1 MTGIATEYRPTHS
14 GMAQTLLITLAVIGL
29 VWLGLTWSGKTE
41 ANNGT
46 SLLIGLTFP
55 IWRMRNHHHLRIL
68 LDKEGV
74 TGLSGEPGVT
84 EEERF
89 RLRLPL
95 REIDLDA
102 SRNQR
107 WSKWLSFRYRIHDH
121 NGRSII
127 IPMIF
132 FGFRQSGAIHREILA
147 AAESAHSRTLGQPV
161 TEFLAAKPSVR
172 NSLIGIAGGL
182 LGLATVEWL
191 IALDPAYADPL
202 RSGCYASIGAGLFAL
217 MFPNWDRHQ
226 GAIYLYRDRV
236 KGPAGEADKKNPCA
250 SWETKN
256 LALNEIN
263 LQKSQ
268 SRGQLERLLG
278 DYHLHDNQGNS
289 ICIDAKVFGR
299 QGAKEVFCQLHARI
313 ADHQRAM
320 RIREQQG

>member
-1 MTGIATEYRPTHS
+1 MTGTATEYRPTHS

-41 ANNGT
+41 ANIGT
-46 SLLIGLTFP
+46 SLLLGLTFP

-95 REIDLDA
+95 CEIDLDA

-107 WSKWLSFRYRIHDH
+107 WSRWLNFRYRICDH
-121 NGRSII
+121 NGRSIV

-132 FGFRQSGAIHREILA
+132 FGFHQSGAIHREILA

-161 TEFLAAKPSVR
+161 TEFLAPKPSVR

-202 RSGCYASIGAGLFAL
+202 RSGCYATIGAGLFTL
-217 MFPNWDRHQ
+217 MFPNWDRHR

-236 KGPAGEADKKNPCA
+236 KGPAGENDKTNPFGRWG
-250 SWETKN
+250 SKN
-256 LALNEIN
+256 LALSEIN

-268 SRGQLERLLG
+268 SRGQLERLHG

-299 QGAKEVFCQLHARI
+299 QGAKEVFHQLHARI
-313 ADHQRAM
+313 TDHQRAL
-320 RIREQQG
+320 RLREQQG